1 MASVQRF
8 DVGRLDRAKRTGAGG
23 ARVPASVSRTG
34 VQTYTDE
41 QGRTVREWRPP
52 ESVFA
57 PESLDTLGS
66 IPVTVGHPPAGVTPQ
81 NFRQLSVGHVSDAPS
96 GRRADGPVEWL
107 DTAAVV
113 NDAAT
118 LKRIELPPSD
128 PNALVEVSM
137 GYLADVIPES
147 GTTPGGEHYDAKQTN
162 IRFNHMA
169 LLPQGHARAG
179 SGARLRLDGNQE
191 PTPMLVR
198 HDDNTSVAATPKQ
211 LVKVDGIDVEK
222 GSDTHLSLL
231 ERAIAHQT
239 KRADDAATALTAA
252 QTLNGEQKAK
262 LDAAETELKALKAQ
276 DVNQLVTDEL
286 AFRSSM
292 LPALPKTDGKPY
304 DFTGKSRDAVRADAV
319 GPAVMAEAAKL
330 GSDAERSGFIQAHV
344 KMKLDAVSKTPAAL
358 HTPSVVVDSTG
369 TPKPRPAD
377 KRADAFNA
385 SFGASPAASA
395 TGAK

>member
-41 QGRTVREWRPP
+41 RGNVVREFRPA
-52 ESVFA
+52 EAVFA
-57 PESLDTLGS
+57 PESLATLGS
-66 IPVTVGHPPAGVTPQ
+66 IPITVGHPPGGVTPQ
-81 NFRQLSVGHVSDAPS
+81 NYRQLSVGHVSDAPAA
-96 GRRADGPVEWL
+96 RRSDGPAEWV
-107 DTAAVV
+107 DTALVV

-118 LKRIELPPSD
+118 LQRIDLPPTD
-128 PNALVEVSM
+128 PKALVEVSM
-137 GYLADVIPES
+137 GYLADVVLES
-147 GTTPGGEHYDAKQTN
+147 GIAPSGEHYDARQTN
-162 IRFNHMA
+162 IRFNHLA
-169 LLPQGHARAG
+169 LLPPGHARAG

-198 HDDNTSVAATPKQ
+198 HDDNTSAAAAPKQ

-231 ERAIAHQT
+231 ERTIAAQT
-239 KRADDAATALTAA
+239 KRADDAAAALTAA

-262 LDAAETELKALKAQ
+262 LDAAEAKLAAI
-276 DVNQLVTDEL
+276 DVNKLVQDEL
-286 AFRSSM
+286 AFRQSM
-292 LPALPKTDGKPY
+292 LPALPKVDGKPY
-304 DFTGKSRDAVRADAV
+304 DFTGKSRDQVRADAV

-330 GSDAERSGFIQAHV
+330 SSDPERAGYVAAHL
-344 KMKLDAVSKTPAAL
+344 KIKLDQAGKAPPAL
-358 HTPSVVVDSTG
+358 HTPSPILDSSGG
-369 TPKPRPAD
+369 TQTKKRAD

-385 SFGASPAASA
+385 SFGAPAA
-395 TGAK
+395 GAK